1 MRGRGVHRD
10 HASQKA
16 WHFGFWAPGTAPIA
30 WDAVT
35 DAAAAPPTSSFR
47 TLKGMHDVL
56 PPDSARRRDLV
67 DRFAR
72 MAAAAGYG
80 EVVPPLLEEL
90 GVFLRVG
97 EATDVVT
104 KEMYDFVDKDG
115 SRIALRPEITAGVVR
130 SFVQHRPIL
139 PWKVWYSGTN
149 FRHERAQKGRYR
161 MFDQV
166 GVEVL
171 GVDDPDLDV
180 EVIAL
185 ASRFFESL
193 GLTRV
198 ELLVNSLGDQ
208 ADRARYTEAVR
219 VYFESRRD
227 ELSDAAVATLGRNPL
242 RVLDAK
248 RPADREV
255 VAGAPLISGHLSDA
269 SATHYSRVLQ
279 GLDAVGVAYTESPL
293 LVRGLD
299 YYRRTTFEFAA
310 TALDAAQNAVGGG
323 GRYDGLAEDLGGPPT
338 DGIGFALGVD
348 RILLACDAEGVF
360 PAVRASV
367 DVYVID
373 VVDGTAARDLTHELR
388 RAGIPADRRFGGGSM
403 KSQMKSADRSGATV
417 ALIIGED
424 EAATGAVTVRQ
435 LSGGG
440 DQQRVDRGR
449 IVDEVRRLIPTGR
462 PIPDGDTSQPS
473 STDNSRTTK

>member
-1 MRGRGVHRD
+1 MTD
-10 HASQKA
+10 PASSSA
-16 WHFGFWAPGTAPIA
+16 ST
-30 WDAVT
+30 
-35 DAAAAPPTSSFR
+35 SFR

-56 PPDSARRRDLV
+56 PPDSARRRELV
-67 DRFAR
+67 QHFAA

-80 EVVPPLLEEL
+80 EVVPPLLEDL

-97 EATDVVT
+97 ESTDVVT

-130 SFVQHRPIL
+130 SFVQHRPAL
-139 PWKVWYSGTN
+139 PWKVWYAGTN

-185 ASRFFESL
+185 AARFFESI
-193 GLTRV
+193 GLRQV
-198 ELLVNSLGDQ
+198 ELLVNSLGDHD
-208 ADRARYTEAVR
+208 DRARYTEAVR
-219 VYFESRRD
+219 VYFESRRG
-227 ELSDAAVATLGRNPL
+227 ELSEAAQGTLDRNPL

-248 RPADREV
+248 RPSDQQV
-255 VAGAPLISGHLSDA
+255 VQDAPRIAEYLSEA
-269 SATHYSRVLQ
+269 SAAHYGRVRE
-279 GLDAVGVAYTESPL
+279 GLDAVGVAHTESPL

-360 PAVRASV
+360 PAPGPEL
-367 DVYVID
+367 DVFVVD

-388 RAGIPADRRFGGGSM
+388 GAGISADRRFGGGSM
-403 KSQMKSADRSGATV
+403 KSQMKTADRSGAAV
-417 ALIIGED
+417 AVLVGED
-424 EAATGAVTVRQ
+424 EAAAGEVTVRPLQ
-435 LSGGG
+435 GQGEQRRVPRDALLSAL
-440 DQQRVDRGR
+440 RP
-449 IVDEVRRLIPTGR
+449 LLLAPPT
-462 PIPDGDTSQPS
+462 PAPAPCTTP
-473 STDNSRTTK
+473 NPRTTT

>member
-1 MRGRGVHRD
+1 MFGALHGAPV
-10 HASQKA
+10 A
-16 WHFGFWAPGTAPIA
+16 WA
-30 WDAVT
+30 AVT
-35 DAAAAPPTSSFR
+35 DSAASSTSTSFR

-56 PPDSARRRDLV
+56 PPDSARRRALV
-67 DRFAR
+67 QRFAD
-72 MAAAAGYG
+72 AASAAGYG
-80 EVVPPLLEEL
+80 EVVPPLVEDL

-97 EATDVVT
+97 ESTDVVT

-130 SFVQHRPIL
+130 AYVQHRPAL
-139 PWKVWYSGTN
+139 PWKVWYAGTN

-166 GVEVL
+166 GVEAL

-185 ASRFFESL
+185 AAGFFESI
-193 GLTRV
+193 GLQHV
-198 ELLVNSLGDQ
+198 DLLVNSLGDHE
-208 ADRARYTEAVR
+208 DRARYTEAVR
-219 VYFESRRD
+219 TYLVGRRGD
-227 ELSDAAVATLGRNPL
+227 LSEAAQETLDRNPL

-248 RPADREV
+248 RPGDRAV
-255 VAGAPLISGHLSDA
+255 VADAPRLADHLSDA
-269 SATHYSRVLQ
+269 SAAHYARVLR

-348 RILLACDAEGVF
+348 RILLACDAEDVF
-360 PAVRASV
+360 PAPSSELDAFVV
-367 DVYVID
+367 D

-388 RAGIPADRRFGGGSM
+388 AGGLSADRRFGGGSM
-403 KSQMKSADRSGATV
+403 KSQMKSADRSGAAV
-417 ALIIGED
+417 AVIVGED
-424 EAATGAVTVRQ
+424 ESAAGEVTIRPLHGQGEQRRVPREAVLSAIRPLLDAPAGATDPH
-435 LSGGG
+435 S
-440 DQQRVDRGR
+440 
-449 IVDEVRRLIPTGR
+449 PT
-462 PIPDGDTSQPS
+462 P
-473 STDNSRTTK
+473 RTTT

>member
-1 MRGRGVHRD
+1 M
-10 HASQKA
+10 
-16 WHFGFWAPGTAPIA
+16 
-30 WDAVT
+30 T
-35 DAAAAPPTSSFR
+35 DAPAAPLTSSFR

-56 PPDSARRRDLV
+56 PPDSARRRALV
-67 DRFAR
+67 EQFAL
-72 MAAAAGYG
+72 MATAAGYG

-130 SFVQHRPIL
+130 AFVQHRPAL

-166 GVEVL
+166 GVEAL

-185 ASRFFESL
+185 AARFFASL
-193 GLTRV
+193 GPTKV
-198 ELLVNSLGDQ
+198 ELLVNSLGDHD
-208 ADRARYTEAVR
+208 DRARYTEAVR
-219 VYFESRRD
+219 IYFESRSD
-227 ELSDAAVATLGRNPL
+227 ELSEPARSTLGRNPL

-248 RPADREV
+248 RPGDRAV
-255 VAGAPLISGHLSDA
+255 VDGAPRISDHLSDA
-269 SATHYSRVLQ
+269 SAEHYRRVLQ
-279 GLDAVGVAYTESPL
+279 GLDAVGVEYTESPL

-360 PAVRASV
+360 PAVAAKL
-367 DVYVID
+367 DVFVVD

-388 RAGIPADRRFGGGSM
+388 AAGFRADRRFGGGSM
-403 KSQMKSADRSGATV
+403 KSQMKSADRSGADL
-417 ALIIGED
+417 ALIVGED
-424 EAATGAVTVRQ
+424 EAAAGAVTVRA
-435 LSGGG
+435 LGGG
-440 DQQRVDRGR
+440 EQRRVARDGL
-449 IVDEVRRLIPTGR
+449 VAELRRSLPGI
-462 PIPDGDTSQPS
+462 TSHTS
-473 STDNSRTTK
+473 TSTDTPSTAS